1 MSEDMNRDDIIEY
14 MEEHD
19 ISLCEGCNQE
29 VETKMCTK
37 NGHEFFCPSCWKEL
51 KTMEREA

>member
-1 MSEDMNRDDIIEY
+1 MNRDDIIEY